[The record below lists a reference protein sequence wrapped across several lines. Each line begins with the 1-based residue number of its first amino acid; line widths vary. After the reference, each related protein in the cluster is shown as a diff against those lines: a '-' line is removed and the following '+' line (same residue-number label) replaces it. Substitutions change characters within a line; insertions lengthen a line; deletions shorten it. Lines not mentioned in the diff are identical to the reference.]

1 MAHSL
6 ERVSSIFCISE
17 LFWTALTRY
26 FDYNSFMDSDDRS
39 MCTTPAGD
47 EIDLS
52 VLNTVLASVLLV
64 VMFRY
69 LPIDSVVQRIPLL
82 GGNELLVDTEFRDN
96 RVFFGLLVVISSFI
110 LLVLTRRKFHS
121 VKPRLA
127 DALSIAAAGALF
139 SSTAAVLYFEKLKGV
154 LWFGFGANVALLTV
168 VFVVIVHRTFTSNDP
183 SQIAIP
189 TEISYIFWIIF
200 ATVYLPSFL
209 QFTNGLIDLPH
220 SRYVLNEM
228 AAPSA
233 GMVPLSDFTSQ
244 YSSLMGYPLLLVAA
258 FNKSIVNTLL
268 PYWISFLTL
277 AVIGSL
283 AYLLKRFFHEL
294 PLGICLIFP
303 TCLLLVKQSPNETL
317 GGSLAFL
324 MSALPVRS
332 FFPVICGLYLVVAI
346 QKSFRIVQS
355 MLLGLFSGLA
365 VLNNFEFGL
374 TSSLALTI
382 TVTALLLF
390 RHINFRNWLFFL
402 GSLFVTLFSCS
413 VLFKLS
419 GNQFQFSRWTAFSS
433 GFKGGFGN
441 APMPFFGT
449 FVLIFCLLASG
460 VVLGFHLLRSE
471 QKFQRNK
478 SRVDLAV
485 APPSLLLYAGCWGV
499 FSLPYYVARSIT
511 SGQLQIFLIPITMVI
526 IGLVAH
532 FCSVQTTN
540 KILISIPILRKSTF
554 IRTFPLLF
562 IMCLPFASLL
572 QHPDPSFEWARL
584 MGKGTSFSSSTVKEL
599 EVVKEIERYK
609 LYNQNAELGLV
620 TNFANL
626 VSIATDILP
635 IMDANDFSDLQINRN
650 LQISFCDS
658 FNDAATNVIL
668 VERAVVGPDSLS
680 SMCTSLNFKF
690 RDTFGALDV
699 YSK

>member
-1 MAHSL
+1 M
-6 ERVSSIFCISE
+6 I
-17 LFWTALTRY
+17 
-26 FDYNSFMDSDDRS
+26 SDDRPMYVS
-39 MCTTPAGD
+39 SAGD
-47 EIDLS
+47 ETDLS
-52 VLNTVLASVLLV
+52 VLNIVIASVLLV

-82 GGNELLVDTEFRDN
+82 GGNELLVNTEIRDN

-110 LLVLTRRKFHS
+110 LLILTRRKFHS

-127 DALSIAAAGALF
+127 DALSIAAAGVLF
-139 SSTAAVLYFEKLKGV
+139 SSTAAVNYFSNLKGV
-154 LWFGFGANVALLTV
+154 LWFGFGTNVALLTV
-168 VFVVIVHRTFTSNDP
+168 VFVVIVHRTFTS
-183 SQIAIP
+183 SEHSSIAVP
-189 TEISYIFWIIF
+189 TEIAYIFWIIF
-200 ATVYLPSFL
+200 ATIYLPSVL
-209 QFTNGLIDLPH
+209 QFTNGLIDLGH

-233 GMVPLSDFTSQ
+233 GLIPLSSFTSQ
-244 YSSLMGYPLLLVAA
+244 YSSLMGYPLLLLAV
-258 FNKSIVNTLL
+258 FNKSFVNTLL

-283 AYLLKRFFHEL
+283 AYLLKRFFREL

-303 TCLLLVKQSPNETL
+303 TCLLLVKQSPNETI
-317 GGSLAFL
+317 GGSLGFL

-332 FFPVICGLYLVVAI
+332 FFPVICGLYLVIAI
-346 QKSFRIVQS
+346 QKSFRMVQS
-355 MLLGLFSGLA
+355 MLLGLYSGLA

-382 TVTALLLF
+382 TITVLLVS
-390 RHINFRNWLFFL
+390 RNINFRNWLVFL

-433 GFKGGFGN
+433 GFKNGFGN
-441 APMPFFGT
+441 VPMPFFGT

-460 VVLGFHLLRSE
+460 IVLGFHVLRSE
-471 QKFQRNK
+471 QKSSRNK
-478 SRVDLAV
+478 SCTGLAV

-499 FSLPYYVARSIT
+499 FSLPYYVARSIN

-526 IGLVAH
+526 MGLLAH
-532 FCSVQTTN
+532 FCSVQTTY
-540 KILISIPILRKSTF
+540 KILISAPILRKSTF
-554 IRTFPLLF
+554 IKTFPLLF
-562 IMCLPFASLL
+562 VLCLPFASLL

-584 MGKGTSFSSSTVKEL
+584 MGKGFHFSSSTVRES

-609 LYNQNAELGLV
+609 LYNQNAELGVV
-620 TNFANL
+620 TNYANL
-626 VSIATDILP
+626 VSLVTDVLP

-650 LQISFCDS
+650 LQTSFCDS
-658 FNDAATNVIL
+658 FNDAATEVIL
-668 VERAVVGPDSLS
+668 VERAAIGSDLLS
-680 SMCTSLNFKF
+680 AMCTPLNFEF
-690 RDTFGALDV
+690 RGIFGALDV